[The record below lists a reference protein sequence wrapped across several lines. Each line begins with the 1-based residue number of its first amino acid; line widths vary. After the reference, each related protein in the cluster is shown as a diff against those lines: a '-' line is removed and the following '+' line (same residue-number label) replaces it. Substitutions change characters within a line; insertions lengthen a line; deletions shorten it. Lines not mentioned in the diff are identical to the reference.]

1 VAHRHCRYYLG
12 SPAMSK
18 GSRPRPYSIPLDT
31 FNENFDRIF
40 NHGTQ
45 WNEKQKAES
54 SSSSATELK
63 VSSESASA
71 QVADSLAPFQA
82 GSTSFTLTGCA
93 AGGSAGTASSKPD

>member
-1 VAHRHCRYYLG
+1 MAHRHCRYYLG

-18 GSRPRPYSIPLDT
+18 GSRPKPYSIPLDT

-63 VSSESASA
+63 VNSESASA

-93 AGGSAGTASSKPD
+93 ADGSAGTASSKPD

>member
-1 VAHRHCRYYLG
+1 MAHRHCRYYLG

-18 GSRPRPYSIPLDT
+18 GSRPKPYSIPLDT

-63 VSSESASA
+63 VSLGSDSA
-71 QVADSLAPFQA
+71 QVADSPDPFLE
-82 GSTSFTLTGCA
+82 GNMSYTLTGCA
-93 AGGSAGTASSKPD
+93 ADGSAGTASSKPD